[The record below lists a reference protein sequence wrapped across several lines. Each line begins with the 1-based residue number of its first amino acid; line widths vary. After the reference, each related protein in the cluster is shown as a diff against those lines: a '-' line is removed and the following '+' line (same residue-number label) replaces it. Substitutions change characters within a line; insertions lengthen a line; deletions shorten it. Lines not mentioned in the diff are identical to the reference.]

1 MNREKEKEIM
11 EQLTKPFGVELI
23 EWRISNISKDKSKGL
38 ALPYVKT
45 RAIQNRLDE
54 VFTPFGW
61 SNHFSDWKNNN
72 AQICTISVNWNGKT
86 IEKQDGAGDTA
97 FESIKGGL
105 SDSFKRCARMWGIGR
120 YLTELEPMWVSI
132 DQYKKIEKSE
142 YDRLHNAY
150 NQFINSSYSNKA
162 AARPESQAQAHPQSK
177 VIKTK
182 KDNNVQSN
190 VNNKFSVAVKKAEEN
205 KTVSASIP
213 AQKLDYIEK
222 LIEKSKTNINSI
234 LEYYSISSLQELT
247 NEASNDLI
255 SKLLKKK

>member
-1 MNREKEKEIM
+1 
-11 EQLTKPFGVELI
+11 
-23 EWRISNISKDKSKGL
+23 
-38 ALPYVKT
+38 
-45 RAIQNRLDE
+45 
-54 VFTPFGW
+54 
-61 SNHFSDWKNNN
+61 
-72 AQICTISVNWNGKT
+72 
-86 IEKQDGAGDTA
+86 
-97 FESIKGGL
+97 
-105 SDSFKRCARMWGIGR
+105 MWGIGR

-142 YDRLHNAY
+142 YARLHNAY
-150 NQFINSSYSNKA
+150 NAFINSSYSNKA
-162 AARPESQAQAHPQSK
+162 AARPESQAQPQSK
-177 VIKTK
+177 VIKTE
-182 KDNNVQSN
+182 KDNSVQSN

-222 LIEKSKTNINSI
+222 LIEKSKTSINSI